1 MKHHKQS
8 TCPPC
13 AQASSS
19 DKVST
24 KLTAWSA
31 MGTIVHSCFLTR
43 SSADT
48 LLPPSL
54 SGVHVLG
61 GGASSTETSLNSI
74 RLRTHTH
81 VRSDLSCVRHIYVDL
96 STLQQKFTC
105 RRSTRRRASTG
116 IRAGKG
122 GVQKTF
128 ENREEDPRSLA
139 PCRRVVIEPPSL
151 ASGCAASLA
160 SIRELP
166 AVKGRRR
173 DRE

>member
-1 MKHHKQS
+1 MVEWWCTDMIKGLKHYMKHYMKRDNQS

-31 MGTIVHSCFLTR
+31 MGTIEHSCFPTR

-61 GGASSTETSLNSI
+61 GGPSSTETSLNSI

-81 VRSDLSCVRHIYVDL
+81 VRSDLS
-96 STLQQKFTC
+96 TLRQTLIRC
-105 RRSTRRRASTG
+105 NRSA
-116 IRAGKG
+116 RAGAQQG
-122 GVQKTF
+122 G
-128 ENREEDPRSLA
+128 DLPRGFV
-139 PCRRVVIEPPSL
+139 RGKVE
-151 ASGCAASLA
+151 
-160 SIRELP
+160 
-166 AVKGRRR
+166 GRRPSR
-173 DRE
+173 IGKQICDLLLRIDVS